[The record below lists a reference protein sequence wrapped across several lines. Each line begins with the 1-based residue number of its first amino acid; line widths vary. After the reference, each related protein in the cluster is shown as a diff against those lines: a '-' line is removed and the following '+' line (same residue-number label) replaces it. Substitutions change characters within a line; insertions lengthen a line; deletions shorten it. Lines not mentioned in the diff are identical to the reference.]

1 MCRTMEYLVAKPR
14 SKRDIEQ
21 VAYNIRKTLKLEKY
35 LYFPIVEFIENILP
49 QIDTNF
55 SYEYCEL
62 ADMPKNTYAFYNPT
76 DNIMHIREDV
86 YEAACK
92 DDGRHR
98 FTLAHEV
105 GHYFLHSEDVILRR
119 SASKF
124 EIKPFENP
132 EWQANTFAGALLI
145 PNNLIK
151 NMSISQIASQ
161 CGTSY
166 QAAEIAYKKSRAQ

>member
-1 MCRTMEYLVAKPR
+1 
-14 SKRDIEQ
+14 
-21 VAYNIRKTLKLEKY
+21 
-35 LYFPIVEFIENILP
+35 
-49 QIDTNF
+49 
-55 SYEYCEL
+55 
-62 ADMPKNTYAFYNPT
+62 MPPNTYAFYNPT
-76 DNIMHIREDV
+76 ENIMYIREDV

-105 GHYFLHSEDVILRR
+105 GHYFLHSEGVILRR
-119 SASKF
+119 SVQEF
-124 EIKPFENP
+124 EIMAYLNP

-145 PNNLIK
+145 PNNLIG
-151 NMSISQIASQ
+151 NMSIPQIAYE